1 MVGVVAPPDEDRL
14 AHDVVLGH
22 EAPVARVE
30 RVVAVVAHHPVI
42 VHLECVA
49 CCGFAVDEYLSA
61 AHLKVVA
68 LIDLY
73 RPLIDG
79 NVVHVELHGGALLRD
94 PYRSIVVACPSLV
107 AVERI
112 DVPCCRVLNHGHAL
126 HEVLAA
132 SQRPCRGVC
141 ERQVSLLVER
151 HDVFLR

>member
-49 CCGFAVDEYLSA
+49 CCGFAVDEDLSA

-79 NVVHVELHGGALLRD
+79 NVEKGAFAILK
-94 PYRSIVVACPSLV
+94 
-107 AVERI
+107 ER
-112 DVPCCRVLNHGHAL
+112 
-126 HEVLAA
+126 
-132 SQRPCRGVC
+132 
-141 ERQVSLLVER
+141 
-151 HDVFLR
+151 F